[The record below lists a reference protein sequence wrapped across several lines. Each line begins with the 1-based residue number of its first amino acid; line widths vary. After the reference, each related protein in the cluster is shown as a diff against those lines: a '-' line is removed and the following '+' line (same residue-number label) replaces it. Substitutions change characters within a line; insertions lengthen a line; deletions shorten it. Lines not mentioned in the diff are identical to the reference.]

1 MKKLQTSLLIAL
13 LLLSGNG
20 FSQTVIFTQYYEGT
34 SNNKWIEIKNI
45 SQTSIDL
52 DLGVYKLSIW
62 TNANTEAYK
71 SDGTPSGTL
80 ALTGIMASGE
90 VRLIYNGAATLP
102 AYALTYD
109 PRLINNTVA
118 NFNGDDSLT
127 LWTGATFSTASII
140 DAVGFT
146 DAGNEGTDTSFVRI
160 SNAAGWNTTSGS
172 TVENFPSVWSEVTL
186 AAVADAAVDSNERL
200 GFSTVAVVPEPSTYA
215 LLALSGLALAGYAAR
230 RRQRK

>member
-1 MKKLQTSLLIAL
+1 MKKIQTSLLIAL
-13 LLLSGNG
+13 VLLSGNG

-71 SDGTPSGTL
+71 SDGNPSGTL
-80 ALTGIMASGE
+80 ALTGVMASGE
-90 VRLIYNGAATLP
+90 VRLIYNSASTLP

-109 PRLINNTVA
+109 PRLIGNTVV

-140 DAVGFT
+140 DAIGFT
-146 DAGNEGTDTSFVRI
+146 DLGNEGADTSFVRI

-186 AAVADAAVDSNERL
+186 AAVADAAVGSNERL

-215 LLALSGLALAGYAAR
+215 MLALAGAGFAGYVIR
-230 RRQRK
+230 RRRR

>member
-1 MKKLQTSLLIAL
+1 MKKIQTSLLIAL
-13 LLLSGNG
+13 VLLSGNG

-52 DLGVYKLSIW
+52 DLGVYNLSIW
-62 TNANTEAYK
+62 SNANTEAYK
-71 SDGTPSGTL
+71 SDGAPSATL
-80 ALTGIMASGE
+80 ALTGVMASGE
-90 VRLIYNGAATLP
+90 VRLIYNSNSTLP

-140 DAVGFT
+140 DAIGFT
-146 DAGNEGTDTSFVRI
+146 DLGNEGADTSFVRI

-186 AAVADAAVDSNERL
+186 AAVADAAVGSNERL

-215 LLALSGLALAGYAAR
+215 MLALAGAGFAGYVIR
-230 RRQRK
+230 RRRR

>member
-1 MKKLQTSLLIAL
+1 MKKIQTSLLIAL
-13 LLLSGNG
+13 VLLSGNG

-52 DLGVYKLSIW
+52 DLGVYNLSIW
-62 TNANTEAYK
+62 SNANTEAYK
-71 SDGTPSGTL
+71 SDGAPNATL
-80 ALTGIMASGE
+80 ALTGVMASGE
-90 VRLIYNGAATLP
+90 VRLIYNSNSTLP

-140 DAVGFT
+140 DAIGFT
-146 DAGNEGTDTSFVRI
+146 DLGNEGADTSFVRI

-186 AAVADAAVDSNERL
+186 AAVADAAVGSNERL

-215 LLALSGLALAGYAAR
+215 MLALAGAGFAGYVIR
-230 RRQRK
+230 RRRR

>member
-1 MKKLQTSLLIAL
+1 MKKIQASLLIAL

-52 DLGVYKLSIW
+52 DLGVYKLSLW
-62 TNANTEAYK
+62 SNANTEAYK
-71 SDGTPSGTL
+71 SDGTPTGTL
-80 ALTGIMASGE
+80 ALTGVMASGE
-90 VRLIYNGAATLP
+90 VRLIYNVSAALP

-127 LWTGATFSTASII
+127 LWTGATFSTTSII
-140 DAVGFT
+140 DAIGFT
-146 DAGNEGTDTSFVRI
+146 DDEGADTSFVRI

-172 TVENFPSVWSEVTL
+172 DVVNFPSVWSEVTL
-186 AAVADAAVDSNERL
+186 AAVANAAVGSNERL

-215 LLALSGLALAGYAAR
+215 MLALAGAGFAGYVIR
-230 RRQRK
+230 RRRR

>member
-1 MKKLQTSLLIAL
+1 MKKIQTSLLIAL
-13 LLLSGNG
+13 VLLSGNG

-34 SNNKWIEIKNI
+34 SSNKWIEIKNI

-52 DLGVYKLSIW
+52 DLGVYNLSIW
-62 TNANTEAYK
+62 SNANTEAYK
-71 SDGTPSGTL
+71 SDGTPSETL
-80 ALTGIMASGE
+80 ALTGVMASGE
-90 VRLIYNGAATLP
+90 VRLIYNSNSTLP

-109 PRLINNTVA
+109 PRLIDNEVA

-127 LWTGATFSTASII
+127 LWTGATFSTTNII
-140 DAVGFT
+140 DAIGFT
-146 DAGNEGTDTSFVRI
+146 DAGSEGANTSFVRI

-186 AAVADAAVDSNERL
+186 AAVADAAVGSNERL

-215 LLALSGLALAGYAAR
+215 MLALAGAGFAGYVIR
-230 RRQRK
+230 RRRR

>member
-1 MKKLQTSLLIAL
+1 MKKIQTSLLIAL
-13 LLLSGNG
+13 VLLSGNG

-34 SNNKWIEIKNI
+34 SSNKWIEIKNI

-80 ALTGIMASGE
+80 ALTGVMASGE
-90 VRLIYNGAATLP
+90 VRLIYNSASTLP

-109 PRLINNTVA
+109 PRLINNSVA

-140 DAVGFT
+140 DAIGFT
-146 DAGNEGTDTSFVRI
+146 DLGNEGADTSFVRI

-172 TVENFPSVWSEVTL
+172 TVENFPSVCSEVTL
-186 AAVADAAVDSNERL
+186 AAVADAAVGSNERL

-215 LLALSGLALAGYAAR
+215 MLALAGAGFAGYVIR
-230 RRQRK
+230 RRRR